1 MSVLLSARGLSKS
14 YGELEAVRGIDFQ
27 IAPGEIYALIGPNGA
42 GKTTTL
48 RMVATIL
55 RPTAGTIEVDG
66 IDVARD
72 PDRVRRIIS
81 YLPEEAGAYKNM
93 KAIDYLLFVARI
105 FFAEKERVDRAV
117 ELAREVSGLGD
128 RLDDKL
134 GSYSKGMTRKL
145 LLARTVMTEP
155 RLAILD
161 EPTSGLDVM
170 NALEIR
176 DRIRE
181 LAHGGMSVLLS
192 SHNMLEIEY
201 LSDRV
206 GLIDRGVIR
215 DTGTADELKR
225 RHDAANLEVV
235 FGKLAAADERA
246 ASGREVVA
254 R

>member
-1 MSVLLSARGLSKS
+1 MSSLLEVRGLRKS
-14 YGELEAVRGIDFQ
+14 YGELEAVAGIDFQ

-42 GKTTTL
+42 GKTSTL

-55 RPTAGTIEVDG
+55 RPSGGTIEVDG
-66 IDVARD
+66 LDVVRD
-72 PDRVRRIIS
+72 ADGVRRVIS

-93 KAIDYLLFVARI
+93 KAIDYLTFVARI
-105 FFAEKERVDRAV
+105 FFAEKARVAEAV
-117 ELAREVSGLGD
+117 EVAREVSGLGD

-134 GSYSKGMTRKL
+134 GSYSKGMSRKL
-145 LLARTVMTEP
+145 LLARTVMTRP

-161 EPTSGLDVM
+161 EPTSGLDVL

-176 DRIRE
+176 DRVRE
-181 LAHGGMSVLLS
+181 LARQGMSVLLS

-206 GLIDRGVIR
+206 GIIDRGVIR
-215 DTGTADELKR
+215 DTGTAAELKA
-225 RHDAANLEVV
+225 RHDADNLETV
-235 FGKLAAADERA
+235 FGRLAGAD
-246 ASGREVVA
+246 REAVT